1 MHIQEN
7 SECGNKCLLCHAS
20 VDEVNNYYINKD
32 KRKGIEGSWKLWECP
47 NCGAIQMDPMLSD
60 EELAKYYS
68 SYSDDEKVDLSERKG
83 SRFPRLRKIYH
94 WLTGDVD
101 PRDFI
106 KVHEGGR
113 VLDYGCG
120 HAGYL
125 TDFHN
130 RGIDIVGADI
140 AEYAVK
146 ACQSAGYNV
155 HKVEDFSHIPF
166 EDEAFDIVYLM
177 QVFEHLRDPHG
188 FMKELSRILKK
199 DGELYLAVP
208 NSASIWRKI
217 FRSNW
222 VSGWFAPFHLVHY
235 NIEVMKVV
243 AEKHGFEVVESW
255 SRTPIRWFKLNLKAW
270 LMPRSNRLDWERS
283 WLDNR
288 LALGLLMLFLRLI
301 ELPFREKDCLVIKLR
316 KLK

>member
-1 MHIQEN
+1 MLKESTVKEN
-7 SECGNKCLLCHAS
+7 SACLVCQTCLDKPS
-20 VDEVNNYYINKD
+20 EYYINGD
-32 KRKGIEGSWKLWECP
+32 RRKGIEGDWRLLECDS
-47 NCGAIQMDPMLSD
+47 CGAIQMNPMPTD
-60 EELAKYYS
+60 IELAEYYS
-68 SYSDDEKVDLSERKG
+68 SYSVDEKVDLSERRG
-83 SRFPRLRKIYH
+83 SRFPTLRKIYH

-106 KVHEGGR
+106 KVRE
-113 VLDYGCG
+113 VDYGCG

-146 ACQSAGYNV
+146 DCQDAGYNV
-155 HKVEDFSHIPF
+155 QKVEDFSHIPF
-166 EDEAFDIVYLM
+166 ESEEFDIVYLM

-188 FMKELSRILKK
+188 FMQELSRILKK
-199 DGELYLAVP
+199 DGELYLAIP
-208 NSASIWRKI
+208 NSASIWRKV

-235 NIEVMKVV
+235 NSEVMRVV
-243 AEKHGFEVVESW
+243 AKKHGFEVVESW
-255 SRTPIRWFKLNLKAW
+255 SRTPIHWFKLNLKAW
-270 LMPRSNRLDWERS
+270 LMPKSNRIDWDKS

-288 LALGLLMLFLRLI
+288 LALELLMVFLRLI
-301 ELPFREKDCLVIKLR
+301 ELPFREKDCLVVKLR
-316 KLK
+316 KIKQ